1 MVSHHSGSGSERKA
15 VSTSTLRPPGKREE
29 KLLEVNLV
37 CLHLISLVSGAQK
50 VHHVGCENNKQENKQ
65 TKRNRVYVI
74 KKKRKE
80 TRKEDEKEVDH
91 SVGLWYKESEEEKHA
106 QRRHNSQK

>member
-80 TRKEDEKEVDH
+80 VDH
-91 SVGLWYKESEEEKHA
+91 SVGLWYKESEEEEKEKHA